1 MGSKQTSAT
10 PAGVARSRARL
21 TRRERRLRWNFWC
34 GPWSWRNVWT
44 SYQWTASGL
53 GVTEQKEQR

>member
-21 TRRERRLRWNFWC
+21 TRRERRLLWAIFGLVC
-34 GPWSWRNVWT
+34 GHKTR
-44 SYQWTASGL
+44 
-53 GVTEQKEQR
+53 

>member
-21 TRRERRLRWNFWC
+21 TRRERREW
-34 GPWSWRNVWT
+34 WSRALEHVDREWARFF
-44 SYQWTASGL
+44 
-53 GVTEQKEQR
+53 TEQKEQR